1 MASKGNVK
9 DQPQIVSAIYLPANL
24 QEYAGNPLYEALP
37 QFLQAHE
44 LVDKFGRFPSI
55 SKSERN
61 LSATQRMLAVSRLN
75 NYFEPLPSHFEV
87 FEQINLILRAGY
99 AHRNPAEDTYRKA
112 LINSYRQSMEGQIC
126 PIGTSVPS
134 TAPSFALFGVSGV
147 GKSTVVERTLNFLPQ
162 AINHENHHFIQ
173 VVWLKLDCPLDGS
186 LKQLLLTILDKLDA
200 LLGTTYYKMI
210 GRTRTIDELILT
222 VVKIVS
228 MHHLGVLVIDEI
240 QNLLDASG
248 VGQAKMLNFFV
259 TFANE
264 VKIPLIT
271 VGTPR
276 ALSLLEGT
284 FREARRVGECGTF
297 IWNSLSLGEEWS
309 FFLEGLWKYQWT
321 MQPVPL
327 TPGFSKLMHEQTQGI
342 HALVVRLFQL
352 SQMQAIR
359 TGVER
364 LTEELITDVAADK
377 FKLVAPML
385 NALRKGDK
393 TAIQKYEDL
402 LNKGLHEIKIG
413 VESET
418 NIALLKEQAQKRNQ
432 ASSARVASVS
442 SLISMGFEESLAQ
455 AVVTDFFDANPSSTC
470 SAAVRAILEK
480 LEANVSANNTPTGEG
495 LKEIVQ
501 TAMASGQSPEKAL
514 SSVGLIASP
523 NGKV

>member
-1 MASKGNVK
+1 MTSKGNVK
-9 DQPQIVSAIYLPANL
+9 NPPQVVNAIYLPANL

-37 QFLQAHE
+37 QFHQAHE
-44 LVDKFGRFPSI
+44 LVDTFGRFPTI
-55 SKSERN
+55 SKNERN

-75 NYFEPLPSHFEV
+75 NYFEPLPSHFKV

-112 LINSYRQSMEGQIC
+112 LINSYRESMGGRIC

-147 GKSTVVERTLNFLPQ
+147 GKSTVVERTLIFLPQ
-162 AINHENHHFIQ
+162 AIIHEKHHFIQ

-186 LKQLLLTILDKLDA
+186 LKQLLLAILDKLDA
-200 LLGTTYYKMI
+200 LLGTTYNKMF
-210 GRTRTIDELILT
+210 GRTRTVDELILT
-222 VVKIVS
+222 VARIAA
-228 MHHLGVLVIDEI
+228 MHCLGVLVIDEI

-271 VGTPR
+271 IGTPR

-284 FREARRVGECGTF
+284 FREARRIGDHGTF
-297 IWNSLSLGEEWS
+297 IWDSLSFGQEWS

-321 MQPVPL
+321 IQPVPL
-327 TPGFSKLMHEQTQGI
+327 TAGFSKLMHEQTQGI

-352 SQMQAIR
+352 SQLEAIR
-359 TGVER
+359 TGAER
-364 LTEELITDVAADK
+364 LTEKLITDVAADK
-377 FKLVAPML
+377 FKLVSPML

-402 LNKGLHEIKIG
+402 LNKGLNEIRSDVGGEI
-413 VESET
+413 
-418 NIALLKEQAQKRNQ
+418 NIASLKEQAQKRNQ
-432 ASSARVASVS
+432 NSSARINSVS
-442 SLISMGFEESLAQ
+442 ALIAMGFEQSLAQ
-455 AVVTDFFDANPSSTC
+455 DVVTDFFDANPNST
-470 SAAVRAILEK
+470 SNAAVRAILEK
-480 LEANVSANNTPTGEG
+480 LEVQAGTNNKHAGEC
-495 LKEIVQ
+495 LKKIVQ
-501 TAMASGQSPEKAL
+501 AATASGQSPEKAL
-514 SSVGLIASP
+514 SLAGLMVSP
-523 NGKV
+523 NGRT